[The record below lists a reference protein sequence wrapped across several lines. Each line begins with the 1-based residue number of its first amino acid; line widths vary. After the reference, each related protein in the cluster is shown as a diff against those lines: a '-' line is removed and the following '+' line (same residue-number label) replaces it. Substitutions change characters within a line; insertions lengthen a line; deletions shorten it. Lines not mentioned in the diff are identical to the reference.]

1 MKVGNQRQD
10 YSHPGNRDEMDPTL
24 PEFQASIEGPES
36 DWDLFELA
44 LQLCWIGDPRAS
56 LEGTR
61 RQIAL
66 FCDAAQAVGPSQS
79 DDYGKLDA
87 VNTALY
93 EQGGLKGDDEDY
105 HNPDNSFINRVLERK
120 RGIPVTLCLIHRK
133 VASSL
138 GLELACVGLPGHF
151 LLKYER
157 PVTALFIDAYNSGI
171 ILLEDGCRKKLDELF
186 GGKIPFT
193 PDLLRNATPREVI
206 LRVLAN
212 LKRIYRDSGDTLRLF
227 RVLNRRIPLQADPLA
242 EILERGVLQL
252 SMDLYRG
259 ALSDFEFFVAHTPD
273 ERMRV
278 MIAEQLERLRLL
290 ANGN

>member
-1 MKVGNQRQD
+1 MKVENERQD
-10 YSHPGNRDEMDPTL
+10 YSRPGNRDEMDPTL
-24 PEFQASIEGPES
+24 PEFQTSIEGPES

-44 LQLCWIGDPRAS
+44 LQLCSIGDPRTS
-56 LEGTR
+56 LEATR

-66 FCDAAQAVGPSQS
+66 FCEAARAGVSDQT
-79 DDYGKLDA
+79 DDYVKLDA
-87 VNTALY
+87 VNLALY
-93 EQGGLKGDDEDY
+93 QQGGLKGDSDDY

-120 RGIPVTLCLIHRK
+120 KGIPVTLCLIHWK

-138 GLELACVGLPGHF
+138 GLELACIGMPGHF

-171 ILLEDGCRKKLDELF
+171 ILLEDGCRQKLEELF

-193 PDLLRNATPREVI
+193 PELLRAATPREVI
-206 LRVLAN
+206 LRMLAN
-212 LKRIYRDSGDTLRLF
+212 LKRIYRGSGDTLRLF

-259 ALSDFEFFVAHTPD
+259 ALDDFEFFVNHTPD
-273 ERMRV
+273 ERMRE
-278 MIAEQLERLRLL
+278 MIAEQLERLRIL